1 MSPTSTRNSMM
12 VENIPISE
20 IATELLAK
28 MDKKLDPETFDAG
41 SARSIEVAAKELLA
55 VRAASTN
62 R

>member
-1 MSPTSTRNSMM
+1 MM